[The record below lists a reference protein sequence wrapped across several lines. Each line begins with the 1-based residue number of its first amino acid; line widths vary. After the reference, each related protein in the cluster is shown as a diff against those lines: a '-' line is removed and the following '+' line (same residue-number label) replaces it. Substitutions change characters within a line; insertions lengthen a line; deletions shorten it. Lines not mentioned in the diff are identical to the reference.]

1 MLGCNGSS
9 NDDVILAALER
20 AVQDKMDVINLSIG
34 EANGWPMNPVAR
46 AISAL
51 KNYGVMVAVSQG
63 NENTQGLFS
72 VNYIAD
78 SDSVLS
84 VASVINTKV
93 LLSYF
98 STPLEP
104 NRRIRKT
111 KLTCFYIMLVLAD
124 GPLLDN

>member
-1 MLGCNGSS
+1 MLGCSGSS

-51 KNYGVMVAVSQG
+51 KNHGVMVAVSQG
-63 NENTQGLFS
+63 NENTEGLFS
-72 VNYIAD
+72 VNYIGD
-78 SDSVLS
+78 TDSVLS
-84 VASVINTKV
+84 VASFINTKT

-98 STPLEP
+98 TTSLEP
-104 NRRIRKT
+104 DRRIRKA
-111 KLTCFYIMLVLAD
+111 KLTCFHITLLRAD